1 MHAVSEQIPARH
13 LEIVRRVMEFIEDR
27 FREATPLAVA
37 ARTAGVSRSHLC
49 RIFKRVTGASL
60 KRFLTRRRLQ
70 TAKALLR
77 QRAMTIRQVAWE
89 VGYRDLGHFDR
100 VFRQWEGQTPSAYRR
115 QAIMGAARTRG
126 STTRVAS
133 CAGVA

>member
-13 LEIVRRVMEFIEDR
+13 LEIVRRVMEFIEGR
-27 FREATPLAVA
+27 LREGLAVA
-37 ARTAGVSRSHLC
+37 SIARAAGMSRSHLC
-49 RIFKRVTGASL
+49 RTFKQVTGVSV

-70 TAKALLR
+70 LAKALLR

-100 VFRQWEGQTPSAYRR
+100 VFRRSEGQTPSRYRR
-115 QAIMGAARTRG
+115 QIMA
-126 STTRVAS
+126 
-133 CAGVA
+133 